1 MSVVQGVD
9 RVSVVDLLGEV
20 DTRAAMLADVR
31 RGLLAERKELPPKY
45 FYDERGSQLFELICE
60 LPEYY
65 QTRTEGAL
73 LERIAPALAARLRPA
88 SLIEFGSGS
97 STKTRALLTA
107 IRACGSLECYA
118 PIDLSREIL
127 VHSATSLA
135 RELDGLRV
143 DAVVAD
149 FDGGLPQLDVPRPAL
164 VIFLGGTIGNFDP
177 ASAVRFLERVRA
189 GMREGDHF
197 LLGVDLVKSPSIL
210 NPAYDDARGITAEF
224 NRNVLRVINVQL
236 GADFDVDAFEHYAFY
251 DPRDEQ
257 IEMHLVSTRD
267 QTVRID
273 GIDEPIA
280 FYRGETVRTE
290 ISRKF
295 TRASATRMLESAGFA
310 VDEWFADEADLFAV
324 VLAKVRE

>member
-1 MSVVQGVD
+1 
-9 RVSVVDLLGEV
+9 
-20 DTRAAMLADVR
+20 
-31 RGLLAERKELPPKY
+31 
-45 FYDERGSQLFELICE
+45 
-60 LPEYY
+60 
-65 QTRTEGAL
+65 
-73 LERIAPALAARLRPA
+73 
-88 SLIEFGSGS
+88 
-97 STKTRALLTA
+97 
-107 IRACGSLECYA
+107 
-118 PIDLSREIL
+118 
-127 VHSATSLA
+127 
-135 RELDGLRV
+135 
-143 DAVVAD
+143 
-149 FDGGLPQLDVPRPAL
+149 
-164 VIFLGGTIGNFDP
+164 
-177 ASAVRFLERVRA
+177 
-189 GMREGDHF
+189 MREGDHF